1 MVKPGVHL
9 HLELCDFRFGA
20 ERPRRVEPLLGWQ
33 RGKFAALA
41 QDLETQMFDDLRLL
55 PALSLLDPR
64 NPLGPALR
72 ARSQTRL
79 LWRGT
84 AGWSKTPYCLFR
96 QGVAHGGTASSSK
109 SCKYGERTNK
119 QQSCGARNTRKSL
132 VGLTRPPERY
142 RNKLLIVCRMPKAVP
157 CIRGWHRALVKEHR
171 SSLQFA

>member
-1 MVKPGVHL
+1 MPCNRFHTKECPWLSQEFISISSCAIFDSERSAPGESSH
-9 HLELCDFRFGA
+9 CWG
-20 ERPRRVEPLLGWQ
+20 
-33 RGKFAALA
+33 GKEAALA

-64 NPLGPALR
+64 SPLGPALR

-109 SCKYGERTNK
+109 SCRYGERTNK

-132 VGLTRPPERY
+132 VLR
-142 RNKLLIVCRMPKAVP
+142 
-157 CIRGWHRALVKEHR
+157 R
-171 SSLQFA
+171 SSIWICFGI